1 MRQARATLTYGS
13 PILCDGV
20 VNSGVEAARQGEMG
34 ADFTLLIPPSW
45 AHTDEIQAT
54 SFRVNAQK
62 QDRSR
67 SIVN

>member
-34 ADFTLLIPPSW
+34 ADFTLLIMRNKSLLRTPFFVLY
-45 AHTDEIQAT
+45 HYGELE
-54 SFRVNAQK
+54 NA
-62 QDRSR
+62 
-67 SIVN
+67 